1 MKSWLKLLLVGT
13 LGVAVAWWF
22 TARQAARVLAAETA
36 RQAALA
42 AAWEAERAQLE
53 SALAVARSAPST
65 PAVHTT
71 GATPV
76 LTVAPAPAV
85 TMARLRQLRPG
96 AGVNRIALRR
106 QVIHQLGHLADA
118 GPAAIPVIREFLVR
132 MEDLEYEPG
141 GEGTTNRVGSLAAGL
156 RGRPRAPL
164 DFEFPPTLRLGLV
177 DVLLEIGGFE
187 AETVLAEMLETTG
200 RGVEV
205 AYVAR
210 ALQRLAPDE
219 HRAAAVAVATELL
232 AHPPV
237 IEQPTRLDR
246 NAQDYLYQVLRMF
259 HDTSFA
265 GTAQGLLV
273 SAEGRVDRDALGYL
287 NGALKE
293 QAMPAIYQAYQD
305 PRLTNQWEKA
315 ALVGT
320 AFGYVGPNAQANQMF
335 QDVLAATNIPAPL
348 KALAVAS
355 LVGTDQGGFTV
366 ERPAEPRMIDA
377 RIQLLQSLQAGTED
391 AQVRGA
397 MERTVENL
405 NRIREGREPANP
417 ALDFRQWLRGN
428 FGLGSPAGGRN

>member
-1 MKSWLKLLLVGT
+1 MP
-13 LGVAVAWWF
+13 A
-22 TARQAARVLAAETA
+22 
-36 RQAALA
+36 
-42 AAWEAERAQLE
+42 
-53 SALAVARSAPST
+53 SAPD
-65 PAVHTT
+65 
-71 GATPV
+71 
-76 LTVAPAPAV
+76 PAV
-85 TMARLRQLRPG
+85 TMAKLRQLRAG
-96 AGVNRIALRR
+96 TGVNRIALRR

-118 GPAAIPVIREFLVR
+118 GSTAIPVIQVFLQR
-132 MEDLEYEPG
+132 MEDLEYEAG
-141 GEGTTNRVGSLAAGL
+141 GEAPTNRVGSLAAGL

-164 DFEFPPTLRLGLV
+164 EFEFPPTLRLGLV
-177 DVLLEIGGFE
+177 DVLLEVGGRE
-187 AETVLAEMLETTG
+187 AEAVLAEMLETTG

-210 ALQRLAPDE
+210 ALQNLAPGE
-219 HRAAAVAVATELL
+219 HRAAAIAVATELL

-237 IEQPTRLDR
+237 IEHPTRLDR

-259 HDTSFA
+259 NDTSFA

-273 SAEGRVDRDALGYL
+273 SAEGRVDREALGYL
-287 NGALKE
+287 NSSLKE

-320 AFGYVGPNAQANQMF
+320 AFSYVGPNAQANQMF
-335 QDVLAATNIPAPL
+335 QDVLAATNLPAPL

-366 ERPAEPRMIDA
+366 ERPAEPRMIEA
-377 RIQLLQSLQAGTED
+377 RIQLLQSLQAGAED
-391 AQVRGA
+391 AQVRSA

-428 FGLGSPAGGRN
+428 LGLGSPAGGRN